1 MTRRTASGRGAAK
14 VILLGEHA
22 VVHGSTALA
31 LSLDCGIT
39 ARAKRTSGPFE
50 LTALAWRLTVR
61 AKDGSTSEKALVALV
76 GALDLELDNVRIDID
91 PDVPPRSGLGA
102 SAAVA
107 TAVARALLRLHEITV
122 SPDTLFRAVQA
133 SETVFHGNP
142 SGIDARLS
150 MGEGLMAFSRKGGV
164 WPVSAAPPRL
174 LVVHS
179 GAPGETRDTVKRFA
193 AKIQSSREEAARRL
207 TDIDRLV
214 KQGISALEREETATF
229 GEIMVQNHEA
239 LRWFGVSSKGLDDIV
254 RIALDAGAL
263 GAKMTGGG
271 GGGCAVVLPGSAE
284 ESVRRRLQAA
294 GYELI
299 LG

>member
-1 MTRRTASGRGAAK
+1 MNRRTASGRGAAK

-31 LSLDCGIT
+31 LSLECGIT
-39 ARAKRTSGPFE
+39 ARAERTSNPFE
-50 LTALAWRLTVR
+50 LTAPAWHLTVR
-61 AKDGSTSEKALVALV
+61 AKDGSTSEKALVALAD
-76 GALDLELDNVRIDID
+76 ALDLKLDNVHLDID

-107 TAVARALLRLHEITV
+107 TAAARALLGLHEKTV
-122 SPDTLFRAVQA
+122 SQDTLFRAVHA

-150 MGEGLMAFSRKGGV
+150 MGEGLMAFSKKDGV
-164 WPVSAAPPRL
+164 TPVSAALPRL
-174 LVVHS
+174 LVAHS
-179 GAPGETRDTVKRFA
+179 GTPGDTRATLERFA
-193 AKIQSSREEAARRL
+193 AKMLSSPDEAARRL
-207 TDIDRLV
+207 TEIDRLV
-214 KQGISALEREETATF
+214 KQGISALEQEETAIF

-239 LRWFGVSSKGLDDIV
+239 LRWFGVSSQGLDDIV

-271 GGGCAVVLPGSAE
+271 GGGCAVVLPGRAE
-284 ESVRRRLQAA
+284 EAVRRHLRSA
-294 GYELI
+294 GFGLI